1 MQIADI
7 LVCIDASAEGRQR
20 MRVAMSLASRF
31 GAWVTGYY
39 VSPTQGVFEGVPN
52 AASDLRAPPEMEE
65 VSAGDVAEEVLAEF
79 EDGLKSKGLGGSWI
93 LGERSAD
100 LSDLVAR
107 ARCVDLVVAALA
119 PLPGYPADLQPIDI
133 DPVVVGCGRP
143 VLGLPLANLPEKI
156 GSDVVIAWDGSREAA
171 RAVHDALPFL
181 RLARSVR
188 IVSLHADKASAGGAE
203 QILAHLHRHRVPAAI
218 DANTTLSM
226 DTPEDEILARLQ
238 IPEADLLIAGAFGHS
253 RIRERLF
260 GGASR
265 TFLHQMMIPVLVS
278 H

>member
-1 MQIADI
+1 
-7 LVCIDASAEGRQR
+7 
-20 MRVAMSLASRF
+20 MRVALSLASRF

-93 LGERSAD
+93 LSERSAD

-119 PLPGYPADLQPIDI
+119 PLPGYPADLQPPIDI

-171 RAVHDALPFL
+171 RAVHERPALPPPG
-181 RLARSVR
+181 AIGEDR
-188 IVSLHADKASAGGAE
+188 IAPCRQASAGGAGRDPGSPPPPPRSGGDRC
-203 QILAHLHRHRVPAAI
+203 QYHPMDGHTRGQDSRRGCKFPKPTFSSPVPSA
-218 DANTTLSM
+218 
-226 DTPEDEILARLQ
+226 
-238 IPEADLLIAGAFGHS
+238 IPEFASACSAARAARS
-253 RIRERLF
+253 CIR
-260 GGASR
+260 
-265 TFLHQMMIPVLVS
+265 
-278 H
+278 